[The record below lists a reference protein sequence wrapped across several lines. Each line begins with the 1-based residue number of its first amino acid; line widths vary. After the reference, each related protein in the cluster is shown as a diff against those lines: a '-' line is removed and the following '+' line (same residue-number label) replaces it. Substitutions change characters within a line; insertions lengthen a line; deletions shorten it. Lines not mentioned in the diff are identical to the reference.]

1 MSTKL
6 HDPFQDTLT
15 ELIIIYDMKTV
26 IEAERLAVA
35 SKVLYFLRNNQGTSG
50 VNAVNNYIYR
60 MLGEKK
66 YYSYLKI
73 LEDFNEEIKKFKTV
87 YYLKED
93 TDRIEVFNKVD
104 VFNFIFDNVQYL
116 QYLVTTGQG
125 GSN

>member
-1 MSTKL
+1 MATKL

-50 VNAVNNYIYR
+50 ANAVNNYIYR

-73 LEDFNEEIKKFKTV
+73 LEDFNEEIKKFKTT

-93 TDRIEVFNKVD
+93 ADRIEVFNKVD